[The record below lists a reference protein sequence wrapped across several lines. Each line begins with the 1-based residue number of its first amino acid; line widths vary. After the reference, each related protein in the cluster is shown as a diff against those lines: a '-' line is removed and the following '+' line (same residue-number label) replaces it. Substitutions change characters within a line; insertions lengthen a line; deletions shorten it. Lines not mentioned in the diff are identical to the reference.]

1 MRVELVPGEYVRWFW
16 DLAWDLMVRYV
27 SFLGGLGY
35 VMVVLAAATVLV
47 LVYRT
52 LPGLRRVVV
61 AVLAA
66 AWIAAAVSLILL
78 LIGGG

>member
-1 MRVELVPGEYVRWFW
+1 MVPGEYVRWFW

>member
-1 MRVELVPGEYVRWFW
+1 MVPGEYVRWFW

-52 LPGLRRVVV
+52 LPGLRRAVV